1 MNYFRQMHKVK
12 LFVQKLT
19 AYHGENVFN
28 PWADFDPDYDVAYAR
43 SIRKAQLERYLVRR
57 LGTARILLIAEAC
70 GYQGGRFTGIAMTC
84 ERMMLSLHPD
94 INAKMV
100 IGVPGRRTSRAGS
113 PFLPKEIQ
121 RRQGFNEPTDT
132 VVWNAALR
140 AGLAPEEFILW
151 NIFPFH
157 PHKEGQMLTNRTP
170 TDAELASGLS
180 YAKELLRL
188 TGPLPIFAIGKKS
201 ETTLQNA
208 GFSVTGLRHP
218 ANGGANIFR
227 EGLYDALQQKG
238 IAAAE

>member
-1 MNYFRQMHKVK
+1 MNYFREMHKVK
-12 LFVQKLT
+12 LFVQSLT

-57 LGTARILLIAEAC
+57 LDTARILLIAEAC

-84 ERMMLSLHPD
+84 ERMMLSLHPEVT
-94 INAKMV
+94 AKMV
-100 IGVPGRRTSRAGS
+100 IGVPGRRTSRKNS

-140 AGLAPEEFILW
+140 AGLAPEEFLLW

-157 PHKEGQMLTNRTP
+157 PHKEGQMMTNRTP
-170 TDAELASGLS
+170 TEAELAAGLS
-180 YAKELLRL
+180 YTKALLNL
-188 TGPLPIFAIGKKS
+188 TGPLPILAVGKKS
-201 ETTLQNA
+201 EETLKNA
-208 GFSVTGLRHP
+208 GLAAAGLRHP
-218 ANGGANIFR
+218 ANGGANLFR
-227 EGLYDALQQKG
+227 EGLADALRQRG
-238 IAAAE
+238 IGQA

>member
-1 MNYFRQMHKVK
+1 MNYFREMHKVK
-12 LFVQKLT
+12 LFVKSLT
-19 AYHGENVFN
+19 EYHGENVFN

-57 LGTARILLIAEAC
+57 LDGARILLIAEAC

-100 IGVPGRRTSRAGS
+100 IGVPGRRTSRKNS
-113 PFLPKEIQ
+113 PFLPKDIQ

-157 PHKEGQMLTNRTP
+157 PHKEGQMMTNRTP
-170 TDAELASGLS
+170 TEEELAAGLA
-180 YAKELLRL
+180 YTKALLSL
-188 TGPLPIFAIGKKS
+188 TGPLPILAIGKKS
-201 ETTLQNA
+201 EETLKNA
-208 GFSVTGLRHP
+208 GFAVTGLRHP

-227 EGLYDALQQKG
+227 EGLSDALRQRG
-238 IAAAE
+238 IGQA